1 MSSFFSYFD
10 RKWVLT
16 IQDSKTKEELF
27 SLNRSSTETARK
39 NEYGEIKMTFNVT
52 VDSGG
57 YITYMDLSLFNLSDS
72 TMSELSKMETKHS
85 SPNIVL
91 GGGYDIGQKGFNAFG
106 IIFDGFIKNHIKT
119 RRGADTVYR
128 MLATTYRPRTM
139 NLTLGKNT
147 VLNNIIPVLAKQMD
161 VTADFDPEQ
170 FKKDPAY
177 PSGYNMQGDPDQIM
191 RKLAK
196 THNFQWVNDRGRL
209 YVYRADDKPPKKG
222 SKGEIIIDVK
232 KAMEG
237 SPEIT
242 ETGCVV
248 TTRLNFEP
256 TIGSKVKVVS
266 SFAEV
271 NYTGQYFTKFNETIY
286 SKTYNVLKLEYMG
299 DTHGDLWSTRITGTT
314 SDVS

>member
-1 MSSFFSYFD
+1 MSNFFSYFD
-10 RKWVLT
+10 REWSLT

-27 SLNRSSTETARK
+27 SFNNSSAQTARK
-39 NEYGEIKMTFNVT
+39 NEYGELKMTFNVT
-52 VDSGG
+52 VDGGG
-57 YITYMDLSLFNLSDS
+57 YITYLDLSLFNLSDA
-72 TMSELSKMETKHS
+72 TMNELSRVETKYV
-85 SPNIVL
+85 SPNIIL
-91 GGGYDIGQKGFNAFG
+91 GGGYSIGYEGFNSYG
-106 IIFDGFIKNHIKT
+106 IIFNGFIKNHIKT
-119 RRGADTVYR
+119 RRGTDTVYR
-128 MLATTYRPRTM
+128 LLGTTYRPRTM

-161 VTADFDPEQ
+161 ITADFDPEQ

-209 YVYRADDKPPKKG
+209 YVYRADAKSKKG
-222 SKGEIIIDVK
+222 SQGEIIIDVS

-256 TIGSKVKVVS
+256 TIGSKISVVS

-271 NYTGQYFTKFNETIY
+271 NYTGQYFTKFNKEIF
-286 SKTYNVLKLEYMG
+286 KKVYNVLKIEYMG
-299 DTHGDLWSTRITGTT
+299 DTHGDQWSTRITGTE
-314 SDVS
+314 SQVS